1 MYSLKSV
8 KTPIDLPPRPIQ
20 TITTPN
26 GEVVDIPPKGV
37 DTSYE
42 LKWWQYLLMAVPFL
56 LAFLYYLIKKIL
68 KNRILEKFKTKVI
81 EIWDKFV
88 VFLFKKWL
96 SIPVWAWLLF
106 PIIIIII
113 LAFFIGSKVK
123 KNPI

>member
-1 MYSLKSV
+1 MSVYASSISHRLYSLKSV

-42 LKWWQYLLMAVPFL
+42 LKWWQYLLMSVPFL

-68 KNRILEKFKTKVI
+68 KK
-81 EIWDKFV
+81 
-88 VFLFKKWL
+88 
-96 SIPVWAWLLF
+96 
-106 PIIIIII
+106 
-113 LAFFIGSKVK
+113 
-123 KNPI
+123 